1 MKSPV
6 RLPERIYVS
15 VIFFGGGAAG
25 CTIFLTRDADFW
37 SFIYTVIMW
46 IGLMLSMVRM
56 LLREKKEKG
65 LAPVSIR
72 SD

>member
-1 MKSPV
+1 MKNPV

-25 CTIFLTRDADFW
+25 CTIFLTRDTDLW
-37 SFIYTVIMW
+37 GIIYTVMMW
-46 IGLMLSMVRM
+46 IGLTLSVVRM

-65 LAPVSIR
+65 LAPISIR
-72 SD
+72 PD